1 VDRIEQ
7 VDRLLHLVMEEKQA
21 AENSGHTLPL
31 TIVFVERK
39 ARCDEVADALC
50 QEGIYAAALH
60 GGRSQFEREAAL
72 RDFRQGKISI
82 LVATVCAPPPAP
94 AAPHPAAL
102 HPLSVRLSSLDAGL
116 LKHSICPCEAPAST
130 RISSSTLFFHA
141 KRMPPHVC
149 CATTSG
155 RARQGAMCVY
165 NTRRIACRD
174 AHRHDT
180 RVVAS

>member
-1 VDRIEQ
+1 VDK
-7 VDRLLHLVMEEKQA
+7 LLHLVMEEKQV

-72 RDFRQGKISI
+72 RDFRQGKISV
-82 LVATVCAPPPAP
+82 LVATVCAPPPPLPPP
-94 AAPHPAAL
+94 AWPASALCLRLSNLDAAL
-102 HPLSVRLSSLDAGL
+102 LNLLYSSMRNA
-116 LKHSICPCEAPAST
+116 
-130 RISSSTLFFHA
+130 
-141 KRMPPHVC
+141 C

-155 RARQGAMCVY
+155 RAR
-165 NTRRIACRD
+165 
-174 AHRHDT
+174 
-180 RVVAS
+180 